1 MKYFEKGI
9 NQICAQI
16 IRPLRAEYQQYDL
29 GPIQDQT
36 YTRNDFDLVN
46 HCQQRIK
53 VSLFQGN
60 VQSDVC
66 IIYLHSAN
74 GCRLEALRYVN
85 EVLNQNYMFLTFDFT
100 GSGLSDGNQVTYG
113 FREIYDLQT
122 VITHITQYAKTIVLW
137 GRSMGSVVALL
148 YMQQFK
154 NLFVKCLVLDSPFI
168 CLQDIV
174 VQMASKRT
182 KIPNFILNS
191 LSSYVSDEIKNQC
204 GFTLNEINCLNNL
217 KLIKIPAF
225 FITSNIDSVVSHEQT
240 EKLFNNYQGIKTIYY
255 TNQDHNE
262 TRDFALVDKI
272 LCWLNQ
278 QLQSV
283 GQRIKQKIIF
293 KDHPIP
299 IKLID
304 LNSFNNKER
313 SSTFDDNRIISI
325 SPKQKIT
332 DTQQRFQQ
340 VLQTQRSALIER
352 SISTNKMNISVEVY
366 DTNQIKLLNQNRQ
379 KQQNYFNQHTKPIT
393 FTKVPNK
400 TRDSSHHRY

>member
-1 MKYFEKGI
+1 MKYFQNGI

-29 GPIQDQT
+29 GPIQDLT
-36 YTRNDFDLVN
+36 YTRNDFDLIN

-60 VQSDVC
+60 VQSDIC

-85 EVLNQNYMFLTFDFT
+85 DILNQNYMFLTFDFT
-100 GSGLSDGNQVTYG
+100 GSGISDGNQVTYG
-113 FREIYDLQT
+113 YREIYDLQT
-122 VITHITQYAKTIVLW
+122 VITHISQYVKTIILW

-148 YMQQFK
+148 YMQQFQ
-154 NLFVKCLVLDSPFI
+154 NVFVKCLILDSPFI

-204 GFTLNEINCLNNL
+204 GFTLNEINCLNN
-217 KLIKIPAF
+217 IKFINIPAF
-225 FITSNIDSVVSHEQT
+225 FITSKIDTVVSYEQT
-240 EKLFNNYQGIKTIYY
+240 EKLYNNYQGIKTIYY

-262 TRDFALVDKI
+262 TRDFTLVDQI
-272 LCWLNQ
+272 MCWLNQ

-283 GQRIKQKIIF
+283 GQRIKKQIIF
-293 KDHPIP
+293 KDHSIP

-313 SSTFDDNRIISI
+313 SSTFDDNRIMSI

-332 DTQQRFQQ
+332 NVQQRFQQ
-340 VLQTQRSALIER
+340 VLQTQRSAFIER
-352 SISTNKMNISVEVY
+352 SISTNKMNVSIDVY
-366 DTNQIKLLNQNRQ
+366 DTNQIKLMNQNKI
-379 KQQNYFNQHTKPIT
+379 KQQNYYNQHTKPIT